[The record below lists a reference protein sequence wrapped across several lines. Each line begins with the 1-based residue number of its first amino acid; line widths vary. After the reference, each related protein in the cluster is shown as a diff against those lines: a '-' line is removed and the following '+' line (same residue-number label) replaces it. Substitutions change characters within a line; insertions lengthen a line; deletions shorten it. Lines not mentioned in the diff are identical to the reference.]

1 MKIEC
6 ILHRPGGSRVQ
17 LEAPRVEYHFKPSD
31 NDPRHIAEV
40 AESSHISTLLR
51 ITEGYRSAEGDQE
64 DDTPR
69 VQVELKASN
78 LHNQVYNIPGGS
90 IDLAGVVELAQ
101 KDSGLSPKEWNDL
114 DDQDRT
120 EWIDQVLL
128 ELQATVPSEPAVIA
142 GTPAAEGEE
151 GTADEEATS
160 DDEND
165 ADSQGAAGEQAAA
178 NGPDQIDTEDELE
191 TLRAEYKKVFKRNPA
206 KSMTAANLKRA
217 ISEA

>member
-31 NDPRHIAEV
+31 TEPRHIAEV

-51 ITEGYRSAEGDQE
+51 ITEGYRSAEGEQE
-64 DDTPR
+64 EEKPR
-69 VQVELKASN
+69 VHIDLKASN
-78 LHNQVYNIPGGS
+78 LHNPIYNIPGGS
-90 IDLAGVVELAQ
+90 IELAGVVELAQ
-101 KDSGLSPKEWNDL
+101 KDSGLTPEEWNDL

-128 ELQATVPSEPAVIA
+128 ELQATIPSEPAVVA
-142 GTPAAEGEE
+142 GTPAAEGEDD
-151 GTADEEATS
+151 TADEL
-160 DDEND
+160 EN
-165 ADSQGAAGEQAAA
+165 
-178 NGPDQIDTEDELE
+178 
-191 TLRAEYKKVFKRNPA
+191 LRAEYKKVFKRNPA

>member
-17 LEAPRVEYHFKPSD
+17 LEAPRVEYHFKPSEA
-31 NDPRHIAEV
+31 DPRHIAEV
-40 AESSHISTLLR
+40 AEASHISTLLR
-51 ITEGYRSAEGDQE
+51 ITEGYRSAEGEQE
-64 DDTPR
+64 EEKPR
-69 VQVELKASN
+69 VKIDLKTSA
-78 LHNQVYNIPGGS
+78 LHSPVYNIPGGT
-90 IDLAGVVELAQ
+90 IELADVVEMAQ
-101 KDSGLSPKEWNDL
+101 KDSGKTPDEWNQL
-114 DDQDRT
+114 DDEDRT

-128 ELQATVPSEPAVIA
+128 ELQATVPTAQAVIA
-142 GTPAAEGEE
+142 GTPAADEDGEDE
-151 GTADEEATS
+151 DSTEDAADAGQNGG
-160 DDEND
+160 D
-165 ADSQGAAGEQAAA
+165 AGEQSS

>member
-64 DDTPR
+64 GSTQR
-69 VQVELKASN
+69 AQVELKASN

-101 KDSGLSPKEWNDL
+101 KDSGLSPVEWNDL

-142 GTPAAEGEE
+142 GTPDEDSEDAAEEV
-151 GTADEEATS
+151 ADAGQ
-160 DDEND
+160 NN
-165 ADSQGAAGEQAAA
+165 GAAGDQAA
-178 NGPDQIDTEDELE
+178 NGPDQIDTADELE

>member
-17 LEAPRVEYHFKPSD
+17 LEAPRVEYHFKPSEA
-31 NDPRHIAEV
+31 DPRHIAEV
-40 AESSHISTLLR
+40 DEASHISTLLR
-51 ITEGYRSAEGDQE
+51 ITEGYRSAEDEQGE
-64 DDTPR
+64 EKPR
-69 VQVELKASN
+69 VKIDLKTSV
-78 LHNQVYNIPGGS
+78 LHNPIYNIPGGT
-90 IDLAGVVELAQ
+90 IDLADVVEMAQ
-101 KDSGLSPKEWNDL
+101 KDSGRTPEEWNEL
-114 DDQDRT
+114 DDQERT

-128 ELQATVPSEPAVIA
+128 ELQATVPTAPAVVA
-142 GTPAAEGEE
+142 GTPAAAEDGEDE
-151 GTADEEATS
+151 DNADDTAD
-160 DDEND
+160 
-165 ADSQGAAGEQAAA
+165 AAGEQSS

>member
-17 LEAPRVEYHFKPSD
+17 LEAPRVEYHFKPSEA
-31 NDPRHIAEV
+31 DPRHIAEV
-40 AESSHISTLLR
+40 AEASHISTLLR
-51 ITEGYRSAEGDQE
+51 ITEGYRSAEGEQE
-64 DDTPR
+64 EEKPR
-69 VQVELKASN
+69 IQIPLKTSV
-78 LHNQVYNIPGGS
+78 LHNPIYNIPGGT
-90 IDLAGVVELAQ
+90 IDLADVVEMAQ
-101 KDSGLSPKEWNDL
+101 KDSGRTPEEWNEL
-114 DDQDRT
+114 DDQERT

-128 ELQATVPSEPAVIA
+128 ELQATVPTAPAIIA
-142 GTPAAEGEE
+142 GTPADDEGGEDEE
-151 GTADEEATS
+151 SVDDTADAGQNGG
-160 DDEND
+160 D
-165 ADSQGAAGEQAAA
+165 AGEQSS

>member
-6 ILHRPGGSRVQ
+6 ILHRPGGSLVQ

-31 NDPRHIAEV
+31 ADPRHIAEV
-40 AESSHISTLLR
+40 ADSSHISTLLR
-51 ITEGYRSAEGDQE
+51 ITEGYRSAETEQKE
-64 DDTPR
+64 EKPR
-69 VQVELKASN
+69 AQVTLTASA
-78 LHNQVYNIPGGS
+78 LHNPIYNIPGGT
-90 IDLAGVVELAQ
+90 IVLADVVEMAQ
-101 KDSGLSPKEWNDL
+101 KDSGLSPEDWNDL

-128 ELQATVPSEPAVIA
+128 ELQATVPAAPTEIA
-142 GTPAAEGEE
+142 GTPAAKS
-151 GTADEEATS
+151 DEESEESAETPA
-160 DDEND
+160 DDG
-165 ADSQGAAGEQAAA
+165 QAGDDNAA

>member
-31 NDPRHIAEV
+31 TDPRHIAEV

-51 ITEGYRSAEGDQE
+51 ITEGYRSAEGEQE
-64 DDTPR
+64 EEKPR
-69 VQVELKASN
+69 VHIDLKASN
-78 LHNQVYNIPGGS
+78 LHNPIYNIPGGS
-90 IDLAGVVELAQ
+90 IELAGVVELAQ
-101 KDSGLSPKEWNDL
+101 KDSGLTPEEWNDL

-128 ELQATVPSEPAVIA
+128 ELHATIPSEPPVVA
-142 GTPAAEGEE
+142 GTPAAEGEDD
-151 GTADEEATS
+151 TADESNE
-160 DDEND
+160 
-165 ADSQGAAGEQAAA
+165 GEQEDDGQETQENAAS
-178 NGPDQIDTEDELE
+178 GPDQIDTADELE
-191 TLRAEYKKVFKRNPA
+191 NLRVEYKKVFKRNPA